1 MRGVLRIGSS
11 PGHVVQKIRRETRM
25 TAATDRQSK
34 EKRDLEVIRSP
45 MIQRFDQARRFTENT
60 SAQQRERRAQRLAPL
75 PRVTF
80 RRRTR

>member
-60 SAQQRERRAQRLAPL
+60 SAPTAPRATPRSAPSRYL
-75 PRVTF
+75 P
-80 RRRTR
+80 